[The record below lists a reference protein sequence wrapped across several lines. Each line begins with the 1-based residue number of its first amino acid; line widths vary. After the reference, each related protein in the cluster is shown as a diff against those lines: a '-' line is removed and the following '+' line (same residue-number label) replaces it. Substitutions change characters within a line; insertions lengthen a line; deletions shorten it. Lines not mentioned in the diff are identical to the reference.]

1 MPPQITVIVA
11 ATLSNGIGVQGTLP
25 WRLPREMAYFARVT
39 REGGPPSESSNAV
52 IMGRKTWDGIPP
64 KFRPLKDRT
73 NVVISNS
80 MTVHAQDER
89 QPTHVAPSIDGALS
103 ILSST
108 PIRNAFIIGGM
119 SIYDQ
124 ALKHPST
131 TRILLTRILHPEY
144 DACDAFFPEI
154 RNTGEWARAHHTDL
168 ESWLG
173 FEVPSGVQQENQTEY
188 EFQMWVRAIPS
199 TIN

>member
-1 MPPQITVIVA
+1 MNRPTQSSWAAKHGTESHPSSDPSKIA
-11 ATLSNGIGVQGTLP
+11 PMSSLATLSPCECVV
-25 WRLPREMAYFARVT
+25 Y
-39 REGGPPSESSNAV
+39 SSSCIDDCLV
-52 IMGRKTWDGIPP
+52 C
-64 KFRPLKDRT
+64 
-73 NVVISNS
+73 S
-80 MTVHAQDER
+80 HAQDER
-89 QPTHVAPSIDGALS
+89 QPTHVAPSIDSALS